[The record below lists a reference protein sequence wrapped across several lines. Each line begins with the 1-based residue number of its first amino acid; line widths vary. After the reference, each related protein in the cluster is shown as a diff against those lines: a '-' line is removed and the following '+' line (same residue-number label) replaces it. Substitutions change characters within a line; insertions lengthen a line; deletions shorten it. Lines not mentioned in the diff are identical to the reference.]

1 VCPCSTEDEQYPG
14 LHRKRDGLQGEG
26 VDGPLLLCPCEAR
39 SEVLHSDL
47 ESPALEGWVA
57 VAVGPEE
64 SHKDGQRAGAPLTW
78 RKMKR
83 VRLVCSTVK
92 INIIIYNELTQH
104 GLLKLNCSVPN
115 KGEKKE
121 KKKKVMRDSVCY
133 FKAKLTSK
141 PDQVAERL
149 ISSWVLEASRDKYL
163 TASLGNLL
171 QGFTTLMMKNLF
183 VLSCSS
189 LSYKLSPAHFVL
201 SPCTSGK
208 SLSPFFV
215 CFWSLVENGTERN
228 FSLTGGSVVW
238 WFQ

>member
-1 VCPCSTEDEQYPG
+1 MYQI
-14 LHRKRDGLQGEG
+14 R
-26 VDGPLLLCPCEAR
+26 
-39 SEVLHSDL
+39 
-47 ESPALEGWVA
+47 
-57 VAVGPEE
+57 
-64 SHKDGQRAGAPLTW
+64 
-78 RKMKR
+78 
-83 VRLVCSTVK
+83 
-92 INIIIYNELTQH
+92 
-104 GLLKLNCSVPN
+104 
-115 KGEKKE
+115 EKKR
-121 KKKKVMRDSVCY
+121 KKIKKMMRDSVCY

-228 FSLTGGSVVW
+228 FSLPGGSVVW